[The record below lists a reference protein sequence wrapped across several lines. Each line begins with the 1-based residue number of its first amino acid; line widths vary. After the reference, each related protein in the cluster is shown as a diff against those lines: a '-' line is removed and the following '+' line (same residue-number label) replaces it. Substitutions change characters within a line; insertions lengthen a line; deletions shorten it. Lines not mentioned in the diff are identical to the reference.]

1 MIHKMLDVYEKRIRE
16 NSWLSQATKDKA
28 IVKLRALILKIGY
41 PDKIEEIYDRLQ
53 VDPTASLYENEV
65 QFGREQIKY
74 NLEKLYQDVDRTV
87 WLMPGD
93 MVNACYDPQ
102 RNDLTF
108 PAAIL
113 QKPFYDL
120 KQSRATNYGGIGVV
134 IAHEVSHAFDNNG
147 AQFDEFGNMK
157 NWWTDEDFAEF
168 KKLSLIHI

>member
-113 QKPFYDL
+113 QNH
-120 KQSRATNYGGIGVV
+120 SMT
-134 IAHEVSHAFDNNG
+134 
-147 AQFDEFGNMK
+147 
-157 NWWTDEDFAEF
+157 
-168 KKLSLIHI
+168 